1 VTETPPGTG
10 DLPTLRHEYDT
21 HGVAVPELDPDPI
34 VQFGVWF
41 EEAAAEGIYEPH
53 AMTLATV
60 DDDGTPSCRYVLLRG
75 VDERGF
81 RFFTN
86 YRSAKARDLD
96 ARGQAALTWGW
107 LELHRSIRAT
117 GSVRRLPAE
126 ESDAYFASRPRGSQI
141 AAWASP
147 QSAVLTSRD
156 DLERGVAEAEARFA
170 GRDVPR
176 PEHWGGYLLEPETIE
191 FWQGR
196 HSRLHDRLRYRRA
209 EDGDAGWRRER
220 LAP

>member
-21 HGVAVPELDPDPI
+21 HGLEVAALDADPL
-34 VQFGVWF
+34 VQFGRWF
-41 EEAAAEGIYEPH
+41 EDAAAEGIYEPH
-53 AMTLATV
+53 ATALSTV
-60 DDDGTPSCRYVLLRG
+60 DAEGRPSCRYVLLRG

-81 RFFTN
+81 RFFTS

-96 ARGQAALTWGW
+96 GQGVAALTWGW
-107 LELHRSIRAT
+107 LEQHRSVRAR
-117 GSVRRLPAE
+117 GSVRRLEPD

-147 QSAVLTSRD
+147 QSEVIASRSELD
-156 DLERGVAEAEARFA
+156 RRVAEIEERFA

-176 PEHWGGYLLEPETIE
+176 PEHWGGYLLEPLEVE

-196 HSRLHDRLRYRRA
+196 GSRLHDRLRYRRA
-209 EDGDAGWRRER
+209 DGGWALER

>member
-10 DLPTLRHEYDT
+10 DLETLRHEYDT
-21 HGVAVPELDPDPI
+21 HGLEVSALEADPI
-34 VQFGVWF
+34 AQFSLWF
-41 EEAAAEGIYEPH
+41 EDAAAEGIYEPH
-53 AMTLATV
+53 AMALATV
-60 DDDGTPSCRYVLLRG
+60 DSDCRPSCRYVLLRG

-81 RFFTN
+81 RFFTS

-96 ARGQAALTWGW
+96 ARGHAALTWGW
-107 LELHRSIRAT
+107 LEQHRQVRAT
-117 GSVRRLPAE
+117 GPVRRLDAA

-147 QSAVLTSRD
+147 QSDVLASRAE
-156 DLERGVAEAEARFA
+156 LERRVDEAMARFA
-170 GRDVPR
+170 GGAVPR
-176 PEHWGGYLLEPETIE
+176 PEHWGGYLLEPVEIE

-196 HSRLHDRLRYRRA
+196 QSRLHDRLLYRRA
-209 EDGDAGWRRER
+209 GAGWTLER

>member
-21 HGVAVPELDPDPI
+21 HGLDAAGLHPDPL
-34 VQFGVWF
+34 VQFGHWF

-60 DDDGTPSCRYVLLRG
+60 DAGGMPHARYVLLRG
-75 VDERGF
+75 VDDRGF
-81 RFFTN
+81 RFFTS

-96 ARGQAALTWGW
+96 ERGVAALTWGW
-107 LELHRSIRAT
+107 LEQHRSVRA
-117 GSVRRLPAE
+117 GGPVRRLDPG

-147 QSAVLTSRD
+147 QSEVIPSREE
-156 DLERGVAEAEARFA
+156 LERRVAAAEARFA
-170 GRDVPR
+170 GREVPR
-176 PEHWGGYLLEPETIE
+176 PEHWGGYLLEPVEVE

-196 HSRLHDRLRYRRA
+196 QNRLHDRVRYRRD
-209 EDGDAGWRRER
+209 DGGWALER

>member
-21 HGVAVPELDPDPI
+21 HGLDVSSLDPDPL

-41 EEAAAEGIYEPH
+41 EDAAAEGIYEPH
-53 AMTLATV
+53 AMTLSTA
-60 DDDGTPSCRYVLLRG
+60 DDEGRPSGRYVLLRG
-75 VDERGF
+75 VDARGF
-81 RFFTN
+81 RFFTS

-96 ARGQAALTWGW
+96 GRGHAALTWGW
-107 LELHRSIRAT
+107 LEQHRSVRAT
-117 GSVRRLPAE
+117 GPVRRLPAE

-147 QSAVLTSRD
+147 QSEVIASREE
-156 DLERGVAEAEARFA
+156 LERRVAEVERRFA
-170 GRDVPR
+170 GRAVPR
-176 PEHWGGYLLEPETIE
+176 PEHWGGYLLEPAAIE

-196 HSRLHDRLRYRRA
+196 QSRLHDRLRYRR
-209 EDGDAGWRRER
+209 EGDGWILER

>member
-21 HGVAVPELDPDPI
+21 HGVDLHGLDPDPL
-34 VQFGVWF
+34 VQFGAWF

-53 AMTLATV
+53 AMTLSTV
-60 DDDGTPSCRYVLLRG
+60 GEDGVPSSRYVLLRG
-75 VDERGF
+75 VDDRGF
-81 RFFTN
+81 RFFTS
-86 YRSAKARDLD
+86 YRSAKGRDLD
-96 ARGQAALTWGW
+96 GTGRAALTWGW
-107 LELHRSIRAT
+107 LEQHRSVRAT
-117 GSVRRLPAE
+117 GPVHRLDAA

-147 QSAVLTSRD
+147 QSEVIASRA
-156 DLERGVAEAEARFA
+156 DLDRRVAEVEARFE

-176 PEHWGGYLLEPETIE
+176 PEHWGGYLLEPVAIE

-196 HSRLHDRLRYRRA
+196 QSRLHDRLRYRRTG
-209 EDGDAGWRRER
+209 DGWALER

>member
-1 VTETPPGTG
+1 MTETPPGTG

-21 HGVAVPELDPDPI
+21 HGLDVAALDADPL
-34 VQFGVWF
+34 VQFGAWF

-60 DDDGTPSCRYVLLRG
+60 DDQGLPSSRYVLLRG

-81 RFFTN
+81 RFFTS

-96 ARGQAALTWGW
+96 RSGHAALTWGW
-107 LELHRSIRAT
+107 LEQHRSVRAS
-117 GSVRRLPAE
+117 GPVRRLSPE

-147 QSAVLTSRD
+147 QSDVIASRA
-156 DLERGVAEAEARFA
+156 DLERRVAEAEARFA
-170 GRDVPR
+170 GRGVPR
-176 PEHWGGYLLEPETIE
+176 PGHWGGYLLAPVAIE

-196 HSRLHDRLRYRRA
+196 QSRLHDRLRYRR
-209 EDGDAGWRRER
+209 DGADWTLER

>member
-21 HGVAVPELDPDPI
+21 HGVDVHGLDADPL

-60 DDDGTPSCRYVLLRG
+60 GEDGLPSSRYVLLRG

-81 RFFTN
+81 RFFTS
-86 YRSAKARDLD
+86 YRSAKGRDLD
-96 ARGQAALTWGW
+96 ATGRGALTWGW
-107 LELHRSIRAT
+107 LEQHRSVRAT
-117 GSVRRLPAE
+117 GPVQRLDPA

-147 QSAVLTSRD
+147 QSEVIASREELD
-156 DLERGVAEAEARFA
+156 RRVAEAEARFA

-176 PEHWGGYLLEPETIE
+176 PAHWGGYLLEPVAIE

-196 HSRLHDRLRYRRA
+196 ESRLHDRLRYFRTG
-209 EDGDAGWRRER
+209 DGWALER
-220 LAP
+220 VSP

>member
-21 HGVAVPELDPDPI
+21 RGVEVHGLDPDPL

-60 DDDGTPSCRYVLLRG
+60 DEHGRPSARYVLLRG

-81 RFFTN
+81 RFFTS
-86 YRSAKARDLD
+86 YRSAKGRDLD
-96 ARGQAALTWGW
+96 GRGRAALTWGW
-107 LELHRSIRAT
+107 LEQHRSVRAA
-117 GSVRRLPAE
+117 GPVHRLSAA

-147 QSAVLTSRD
+147 QSDVLTSRAELD
-156 DLERGVAEAEARFA
+156 RRVAEAEARFA
-170 GRDVPR
+170 GRHVPR
-176 PEHWGGYLLEPETIE
+176 PEHWGGYLLEPEAIE

-196 HSRLHDRLRYRRA
+196 QSRLHDRLRYRR
-209 EDGDAGWRRER
+209 EGDGWALER

>member
-21 HGVAVPELDPDPI
+21 HGLDVAGLDPDPLA
-34 VQFGVWF
+34 QFGVWF
-41 EEAAAEGIYEPH
+41 EDAAAEGIYEPH
-53 AMTLATV
+53 AVALATV
-60 DDDGTPSCRYVLLRG
+60 DEEGRPSCRYVLLRG
-75 VDERGF
+75 VDDRGF
-81 RFFTN
+81 RFFTS

-96 ARGQAALTWGW
+96 GRGRAALTWGW
-107 LELHRSIRAT
+107 LEQHRSVRAT
-117 GSVRRLPAE
+117 GTVRRLPDA

-147 QSAVLTSRD
+147 QSEVLPSRAELD
-156 DLERGVAEAEARFA
+156 RRVAEAEARFA
-170 GRDVPR
+170 GGDVPR
-176 PEHWGGYLLEPETIE
+176 PEHWGGYLLEPEAIE

-196 HSRLHDRLRYRRA
+196 QSRLHDRLLYRR
-209 EDGDAGWRRER
+209 DGGGWTLER

>member
-21 HGVAVPELDPDPI
+21 HGVEVPALEPDPL
-34 VQFGVWF
+34 VQFGAWF
-41 EEAAAEGIYEPH
+41 SEAAAEGIYEPH

-60 DDDGTPSCRYVLLRG
+60 DEAGRPSSRYVLLRG

-81 RFFTN
+81 RFFTS

-96 ARGQAALTWGW
+96 GRGHAALTWGW
-107 LELHRSIRAT
+107 LEQHRSVRAT
-117 GSVRRLPAE
+117 GPIRRLPAE

-147 QSAVLTSRD
+147 QSEVIASRA
-156 DLERGVAEAEARFA
+156 DLDRRVAEAEERFA

-176 PEHWGGYLLEPETIE
+176 PEHWGGYLLEPVAIE

-196 HSRLHDRLRYRRA
+196 QSRLHDRLRYRRTG
-209 EDGDAGWRRER
+209 DGWTLER

>member
-1 VTETPPGTG
+1 MTETPPGTG

-21 HGVAVPELDPDPI
+21 HGVDVHGLDPDPL

-53 AMTLATV
+53 AMTLSTV
-60 DDDGTPSCRYVLLRG
+60 GEDGLPGSRYVLLRG
-75 VDERGF
+75 VDDRGF
-81 RFFTN
+81 RFFTS
-86 YRSAKARDLD
+86 YRSAKGRDLE
-96 ARGQAALTWGW
+96 ATGRAALTWGW
-107 LELHRSIRAT
+107 LEQHRAVRAT
-117 GSVRRLPAE
+117 GPVHRLDAA

-147 QSAVLTSRD
+147 QSEVIASRA
-156 DLERGVAEAEARFA
+156 DLDRRVAEAEARFA

-176 PEHWGGYLLEPETIE
+176 PEHWGGYLLAPVAIE

-196 HSRLHDRLRYRRA
+196 ESRLHDRLRYRRA
-209 EDGDAGWRRER
+209 GAGWALER

>member
-1 VTETPPGTG
+1 MTETAAGTS

-21 HGVAVPELDPDPI
+21 HGLDVAALEADPI
-34 VQFGVWF
+34 AQFGVWF

-53 AMTLATV
+53 ATALSTV
-60 DDDGTPSCRYVLLRG
+60 DAEGRPSCRYVLLRG

-81 RFFTN
+81 RFYTS

-96 ARGQAALTWGW
+96 ARGYAALTWGW
-107 LELHRSIRAT
+107 LEQHRSVRAA
-117 GSVRRLPAE
+117 GPVRRLSGE

-147 QSAVLTSRD
+147 QSEVIPSRRE
-156 DLERGVAEAEARFA
+156 LERRVAEAEERFA
-170 GRDVPR
+170 GAEVPR
-176 PEHWGGYLLEPETIE
+176 PDHWGGYLLEPVDVE

-196 HSRLHDRLRYRRA
+196 HSRLHDRLRYRRT
-209 EDGDAGWRRER
+209 AGGWALER

>member
-21 HGVAVPELDPDPI
+21 RGLDVAALAADPL
-34 VQFGVWF
+34 VQFGHWF
-41 EEAAAEGIYEPH
+41 EDAAVEGIYEPH
-53 AMTLATV
+53 AVALATV
-60 DDDGTPSCRYVLLRG
+60 DAEGRPSCRYVLLRG

-81 RFFTN
+81 RFFTSH
-86 YRSAKARDLD
+86 RSAKGRDLD
-96 ARGQAALTWGW
+96 GRGVAALTWGW
-107 LELHRSIRAT
+107 LEQHRSVRAR
-117 GSVRRLPAE
+117 GPVRRLDPA

-147 QSAVLTSRD
+147 QSEVIASRAE
-156 DLERGVAEAEARFA
+156 LERRVAEAEERFA
-170 GRDVPR
+170 GDAVPR
-176 PEHWGGYLLEPETIE
+176 PEHWGGYLLEPVEIE

-196 HSRLHDRLRYRRA
+196 QSRLHDRLRYRR
-209 EDGDAGWRRER
+209 EDGGWALER

>member
-21 HGVAVPELDPDPI
+21 HGLDVAALDADPI
-34 VQFGVWF
+34 VQFGHWF
-41 EEAAAEGIYEPH
+41 EDAAAEGIYEPH
-53 AMTLATV
+53 AMALATV
-60 DDDGTPSCRYVLLRG
+60 DADGRPSCRYVLLRG

-81 RFFTN
+81 RFFTS
-86 YRSAKARDLD
+86 YRSAKGRDLD
-96 ARGQAALTWGW
+96 ARRVAALTWGW
-107 LELHRSIRAT
+107 LEQHRSVRVS
-117 GSVRRLPAE
+117 GPVRRLDAA

-147 QSAVLTSRD
+147 QSEAIASRAELD
-156 DLERGVAEAEARFA
+156 RRVAEAEARFA
-170 GRDVPR
+170 AGPVPR
-176 PEHWGGYLLEPETIE
+176 PEHWGGFLLEPVEIE

-196 HSRLHDRLRYRRA
+196 QSRLHDRLRYRR
-209 EDGDAGWRRER
+209 EDGGWALER

>member
-1 VTETPPGTG
+1 VTEETPPGTA

-21 HGVAVPELDPDPI
+21 RGLDVAALDPDPLA
-34 VQFGVWF
+34 QFARWF
-41 EEAAAEGIYEPH
+41 EDAAAEGVYEPH
-53 AMTLATV
+53 AMALATV
-60 DDDGTPSCRYVLLRG
+60 GPDGRPSCRYVLLRG

-81 RFFTN
+81 RFFTS

-96 ARGQAALTWGW
+96 ATGAAALLWGW
-107 LELHRSIRAT
+107 LELHRQVRAT
-117 GSVRRLPAE
+117 GAVRRLEPT

-147 QSAVLTSRD
+147 QSSVLPDRRT
-156 DLERGVAEAEARFA
+156 LERGVAETQARFDA
-170 GRDVPR
+170 DEVPR
-176 PEHWGGYLLEPETIE
+176 PDLWGGYLLEPHEIE

-196 HSRLHDRLRYRRA
+196 QSRLHDRIVYRRA
-209 EDGDAGWRRER
+209 ADGWTLER

>member
-21 HGVAVPELDPDPI
+21 HGVDVHGLDADPL

-53 AMTLATV
+53 AMTLSTV
-60 DDDGTPSCRYVLLRG
+60 GDDGLPSSRYVLLRG
-75 VDERGF
+75 VDDRGF
-81 RFFTN
+81 RFFTS
-86 YRSAKARDLD
+86 YRSAKGRALD
-96 ARGQAALTWGW
+96 ATGRAALTWGW
-107 LELHRSIRAT
+107 LEQHRSVRAT
-117 GSVRRLPAE
+117 GPVHRLDAA
-126 ESDAYFASRPRGSQI
+126 ESDAYFASRE
-141 AAWASP
+141 
-147 QSAVLTSRD
+147 
-156 DLERGVAEAEARFA
+156 DLERWVAEAEARFA

-176 PEHWGGYLLEPETIE
+176 PEHWGGYLLEPAAIE

-196 HSRLHDRLRYRRA
+196 QSRLHDRLRYRRA
-209 EDGDAGWRRER
+209 GDGWTLER